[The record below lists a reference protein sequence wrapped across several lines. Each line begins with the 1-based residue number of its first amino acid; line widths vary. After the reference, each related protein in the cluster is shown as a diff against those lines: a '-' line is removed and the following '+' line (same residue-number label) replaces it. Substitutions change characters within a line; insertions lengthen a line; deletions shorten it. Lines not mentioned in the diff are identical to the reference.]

1 MPASSRKPATLRQPL
16 DLIIPPRR
24 LRRLAGS
31 VPARTKPRRVAP
43 LAPRPEAGAFEIGIR
58 PDSIELRATDES
70 GFFYA
75 GQILASLR
83 RQFGAKLPALE
94 LADWPA
100 FPVRGFYHDVTRG
113 KVPTL
118 KTLLALAET
127 CAGHRLKHL
136 ELYIEHTYAFAR
148 HPEVWQGADPLTAD
162 EIRALDARCAELHI
176 DLVPSFSTFG
186 HFYTW
191 IHNKFP
197 ELNELERDVSA
208 DPFTWWDRMSHYTLD
223 CRDPRSLELVA
234 GIIREVRP
242 LFRSRHFNI
251 CCDETFDLGK
261 GKNRAAAARLG
272 DGRLYVDFLNA
283 IMAVVRD
290 CDAVPLFWGD
300 IIRHHPELLAGIPPE
315 AIMLD
320 WDYSADIAG
329 TSAAEFQAAGRNYF
343 VCGGTSAWNLWLPDH
358 ARAHSNLTRLARHGL
373 AHGAAGMLTTD
384 WGDSGHINTLGPVLP
399 LLALGGAVAW
409 NPGSAALRRGRFDR
423 AASRLVFGD
432 ATGQLVGLL
441 ARATSAVRANWS
453 AVCQTWQ
460 PPSPNVPADWF
471 DAKTGIYNDVFK
483 RPARAHAAAL
493 KKIRALVPRIETILS
508 RAKPSDRGVAEE
520 IRVGLLGLR
529 VMEELYLVYHHR
541 AGKVKTPAVPA
552 SAVAARL
559 AELDR
564 RLAGVWLR
572 RNKPSEL
579 YRIREV
585 LQAATADLITGKKRS
600 L

>member
-1 MPASSRKPATLRQPL
+1 MSDTSRKPTTRHQPL
-16 DLIIPPRR
+16 DLLIPPRR

-31 VPARTKPRRVAP
+31 VSARTKPRRVAP
-43 LAPRPEAGAFEIGIR
+43 LVPRPEAGAFEVGIR
-58 PDSIELRATDES
+58 PDGIELRAADEA
-70 GFFYA
+70 GYFYA
-75 GQILASLR
+75 AQTLTRLR

-118 KTLLALAET
+118 KTLLSLAET
-127 CAGHRLKHL
+127 CAAHRLNHL

-176 DLVPSFSTFG
+176 ELVPSFSTFG

-197 ELNELERDVSA
+197 ELNELERNVSA

-223 CRDPRSLELVA
+223 CRDPRSLELVEE
-234 GIIREVRP
+234 IIREVRP

-261 GKNRAAAARLG
+261 GKNRVAAARLG
-272 DGRLYVDFLNA
+272 NGRLYVDFLKS
-283 IMAVVRD
+283 IMTVVRD
-290 CDAVPLFWGD
+290 CSAVPLFWGD
-300 IIRHHPELLAGIPPE
+300 IIRHHPELLAEIPAE
-315 AIMLD
+315 AIVLD

-329 TSAAEFQAAGRNYF
+329 TRAAEFQASGRKYF
-343 VCGGTSAWNLWLPDH
+343 VCGGTSGWNLWLPDH
-358 ARAHSNLTRLARHGL
+358 ACAHSNLTRLARHGL
-373 AHGAAGMLTTD
+373 AHGASGMLTTD

-399 LLALGGAVAW
+399 LLALGAAVAW
-409 NPGSAALRRGRFDR
+409 NPGSAALGRARFDR
-423 AASRLVFGD
+423 DASRLVLGD
-432 ATGQLVGLL
+432 SSGQLVGLL
-441 ARATSAVRANWS
+441 ALATSAVRANWNPI
-453 AVCQTWQ
+453 CRTWQ
-460 PPSPNVPADWF
+460 PRSLNMPSDWF
-471 DAKTGIYNDVFK
+471 DAKTGIYQDVFK
-483 RPARAHAAAL
+483 LPARAHVAAL
-493 KKIRALVPRIETILS
+493 KKIRSLTARIERVLA
-508 RAKPSDRGVAEE
+508 RAKPSDRVVAEE

-529 VMEELYLVYHHR
+529 AMEELYLVYHHR
-541 AGKVKTPAVPA
+541 AGKLKNPVVQSA
-552 SAVAARL
+552 AVAGRL
-559 AELDR
+559 GELDR

-585 LQAATADLITGKKRS
+585 LQAAIADLKGKKRS